1 MSFSG
6 LNSYFIPARPSER
19 LACLTVLVHQ
29 DDQQEEGEGVLP
41 NSWPIGT
48 TNKFTLLTTKRCP
61 FDEPLSDVHF
71 YESIPP
77 GRNCWETKDCL
88 FLHLPH
94 TIAEDKHTL
103 EPVNRVEN
111 VQIWIPFLE
120 FLDQNFVAKLFIYQ
134 CIIYDLYDLFW
145 SSYSTPSVFYL
156 TRVRLSPCLV
166 HPITNSIC
174 FLILDLTDLTLADED
189 AFSSWYCRCL
199 CSKYC

>member
-29 DDQQEEGEGVLP
+29 GDDQQDEGQGVLP
-41 NSWPIGT
+41 IPNLLAQQISWRLF
-48 TNKFTLLTTKRCP
+48 KLLTTKRCP

-103 EPVNRVEN
+103 EPENRAEN
-111 VQIWIPFLE
+111 VQI
-120 FLDQNFVAKLFIYQ
+120 LF
-134 CIIYDLYDLFW
+134 
-145 SSYSTPSVFYL
+145 PV
-156 TRVRLSPCLV
+156 
-166 HPITNSIC
+166 
-174 FLILDLTDLTLADED
+174 
-189 AFSSWYCRCL
+189 
-199 CSKYC
+199 